1 MKKNTCFTFLLLLIC
16 QLFLNNT
23 IKATETD
30 TIGNL
35 RDSLLVLSETAE
47 NELLQSHF
55 RSMLEV
61 INSQTTLSSQD
72 SAYLIGLYWFLTEY
86 EDTSSVKDFSSYLS
100 RERDILVSWESPTD
114 GVVSFAWLRLP
125 ENWDPDATYP
135 LYVFLHGNDPTTR
148 NKIDYLVISQF
159 FDPNASATW
168 EDGFLL
174 RPWGRGNTIYDGIN
188 GIDIWECL
196 ETIEGQFKIDP
207 TRRYI
212 TGHSL
217 GGMGSMIISQHSTDY
232 WAAVG
237 VQAASMSIYT
247 YANEYEFIWRLNNT
261 PVLFVVGDQDVVLP
275 NLEIAYNRLRE
286 MGNTRAEWYLF
297 NGGHVVNEI
306 DVQYLYHWFQQYKRP
321 VAVIDS
327 FMGEV
332 PKTDTASIFGEGVVS
347 LSGRSE
353 FAPYISARGDSIYIS
368 HDDDVTDQ
376 LTTSV
381 LSKTSD
387 VWTGPE
393 EIYLAPDGSQAFEV
407 SMNKD
412 NTALYFTNR
421 SEITDTENIFMK
433 MKKDSLT
440 GWDIPV
446 EVDTLLNTVS
456 EKRRI
461 QVSEFGNIFF
471 SAGGDLYYSLF
482 KEDSSYS
489 VPEKFEYP
497 VNTDDWE
504 GDLYVHPYEC
514 YLLFV
519 STREDGQNRDIYIS
533 YKFSNTRWTN
543 PKKISEAINTLNEEL
558 APYISPDENQFFFS
572 RMVDGETDLYWIENS
587 FTEILKNTNFIV
599 YGKSEFVDQYARVGE
614 SFLYTLPDTVLVDDD
629 GFSTL
634 TLYFTKAGGED
645 LPGWLRYS
653 NVTSRLYGTPDQSGT
668 LELEVRAVDEEGS
681 EAFST
686 ITIYIEAG
694 SEVESLAQEDQISIY
709 PNPADDIIRIDYE
722 YLANDYLI
730 YYIYSLDGMLV
741 QQGKTFSRTINCQ
754 NIESGMY
761 LLKIQVGN
769 WITTERIIIR

>member
-35 RDSLLVLSETAE
+35 RDTLLVLSETAE

-55 RSMLEV
+55 GSMLEV
-61 INSQTTLSSQD
+61 INSRTVMSITD

-100 RERDILVSWESPTD
+100 RERDLLVSWESPTD
-114 GVVSFAWLRLP
+114 GEVSFAWLRLP
-125 ENWDPDATYP
+125 ENWDPDASYP
-135 LYVFLHGNDPTTR
+135 LYIYLHGADWYTSQ
-148 NKIDYLVISQF
+148 KILNLTVPQFNGPNTSSAYENGYYL
-159 FDPNASATW
+159 
-168 EDGFLL
+168 L
-174 RPWGRGNTIYDGIN
+174 PWGRGNTIYTGRN
-188 GIDIWECL
+188 ETDIWECL
-196 ETIEGQFKIDP
+196 QTVEERFHINP
-207 TRRYI
+207 ARRYI

-217 GGMGSMIISQHSTDY
+217 GGFGSWYISQRSTDY

-237 VQAASMSIYT
+237 VQAASFSLYP
-247 YANEYEFIWRLNNT
+247 YGANYEYVWRLNNT
-261 PVLFVVGDQDVVLP
+261 PVMFVVGDEDEVLT

-286 MGNTRAEWYLF
+286 IGNTRAEWLLF
-297 NGGHVVNEI
+297 HGGHVVNETE
-306 DVQYLYHWFQQYKRP
+306 VQAIYQWFQQYERP
-321 VAVIDS
+321 AAVIDT

-353 FAPYISARGDSIYIS
+353 FAPYISARGDSIFIS
-368 HDDDVTDQ
+368 HDDDVTNQ

-381 LSKTSD
+381 LRKTSD

-421 SEITDTENIFMK
+421 SEITDTENIFMN

-471 SAGGDLYYSLF
+471 SAGGDLYYSLI

-504 GDLYVHPYEC
+504 GDLYVHPYES

-533 YKFSNTRWTN
+533 YKFSGRRWTN
-543 PKKISEAINTLNEEL
+543 PKKIIEAVNTPDTEL
-558 APYISPDENQFFFS
+558 SPYISPNEKQLFFS
-572 RMVDGETDLYWIENS
+572 RIENGETDLYWIANN
-587 FTEILKNTNFIV
+587 FTEALKNTNFIV
-599 YGKSEFVDQYARVGE
+599 YHKSNFADRNVRVGTR
-614 SFLYTLPDTVLVDDD
+614 FYFTLPDTALIDDD

-634 TLYFTKAGGED
+634 TLNVTQVGGEAIPD
-645 LPGWLRYS
+645 WLSFSMS
-653 NVTSRLYGTPDQSGT
+653 NISLSGTPDQPGT
-668 LELEVRAVDEEGS
+668 LELEVRAVDRDGS
-681 EAFST
+681 EAVST
-686 ITIYIEAG
+686 LTMHILEELA
-694 SEVESLAQEDQISIY
+694 VEERDQESQLFIY
-709 PNPADDIIRIDYE
+709 PNPADDIIRIEYE
-722 YLANDYLI
+722 YPANDHLI
-730 YYIYSLDGMLV
+730 YSIYSLDGMLV

-769 WITTERIIIR
+769 FITTERIIIR